1 MGINSDP
8 PAAQQALSD
17 WKLPA
22 SLQPQTSL
30 SPLGWPGYCENEQGP
45 GGSIVWSAHRQ
56 SVRSVALEHKNKS
69 FFKKK
74 KRHFRLCLAYRVYW
88 SWELGW
94 AWPTLQG
101 SISKNC
107 TSHQGVMPWIEYSP
121 PPPPICV
128 QTGNPS
134 VSISLVRIT
143 SMGHHAQLFPPYVCI
158 FFIRYF
164 LYIHFKC
171 NPES

>member
-1 MGINSDP
+1 M
-8 PAAQQALSD
+8 
-17 WKLPA
+17 
-22 SLQPQTSL
+22 
-30 SPLGWPGYCENEQGP
+30 
-45 GGSIVWSAHRQ
+45 
-56 SVRSVALEHKNKS
+56 RSVALEHKNKS

-171 NPES
+171 YPESSLLPYPPTPASGPWHSPVLRHIKFAISRGLSSQ